1 MTHDIFGHSCFTQ
14 LYRIYFLI
22 FVADATD
29 KELVD
34 LVQELEVMKRFG
46 QHDNIIN
53 LLGCMTR
60 DGPLY
65 VIVEY
70 ARHGNLRDF
79 LRNHRPK
86 YSYGSVILNNP
97 AYDDLQLTQ
106 RHLVSFASQIAD
118 GMMYLSTNQVIHI
131 LLFRFSLLF
140 ILLYLHQI
148 QCMIVSP

>member
-1 MTHDIFGHSCFTQ
+1 M
-14 LYRIYFLI
+14 YN

-46 QHDNIIN
+46 QHKHIIN

-70 ARHGNLRDF
+70 AQHGNLRDF
-79 LRNHRPK
+79 LRTHRPRN
-86 YSYGSVILNNP
+86 SYGNIMLSSGP
-97 AYDDLQLTQ
+97 YDDLQLTQ
-106 RHLVSFASQIAD
+106 KHLVVFACEIAS
-118 GMMYLSTNQVIHI
+118 GMDYLATNQVHNLNFESSFNKITG
-131 LLFRFSLLF
+131 S
-140 ILLYLHQI
+140 
-148 QCMIVSP
+148 